1 MTPVQMALLVLAYV
15 AGGVGVFVLNWL
27 LHRPRR
33 ARRHR
38 H

>member
-1 MTPVQMALLVLAYV
+1 MTPAQMGLLVLAYV
-15 AGGVGVFVLNWL
+15 AGGAGVFALNWL
-27 LHRPRR
+27 LHLPRR